1 MLWEIARIFLR
12 LGAVSFGGPLAHIAL
27 MRSEFVERRQWLSD
41 QQFLD
46 LNGAVNLIPGPNST
60 ELAMHI
66 GHKRAGNAGLWV
78 AGACFIFPALVL
90 VLILSALY
98 AKYGTLPQSRA
109 MMWGI
114 SPVVVAIVGQAL
126 WKFAPAAL
134 KNRLAQGVAV
144 VALLAAVVS
153 VGEVPIIFAA
163 AALGLIVAAF
173 EARQIPH
180 NPAPKPIEEPETPTE
195 PPGVFLILAAP
206 LLPAQVSAVF
216 WSFLKI
222 GSVIYG
228 SGYVLLAYMRAEFV
242 EKLGLI
248 SDRQLLDAVAVGQM
262 TPGPLFTSATF
273 VGWQIGGLGGALAA
287 TAGIF
292 LPSFV
297 FVMILARFLGRL
309 SGSPR
314 ARTFLDCVNAASFAL
329 MVVVTMQLARA
340 AFLADFRLDGGAI
353 AIFVVAA
360 LLLWKTR
367 WNSALWLA
375 LGALVGL
382 VLGPR

>member
-1 MLWEIARIFLR
+1 MLFELAQIFLR

-27 MRSEFVERRQWLSD
+27 MRSEFVERRGWLSD
-41 QQFLD
+41 QEFLD

-66 GHKRAGNAGLWV
+66 GHRRAGNAGLWV

-90 VLILSALY
+90 VLILSAIY

-109 MMWGI
+109 IMWGI

-126 WKFAPAAL
+126 LKFAPSAL
-134 KNRLAQGVAV
+134 KNRLSQI
-144 VALLAAVVS
+144 VALIALAAVALS
-153 VGEVPIIFAA
+153 VGEVAIVFAA
-163 AALGLIVAAF
+163 ALFGLLIAVFEGRKTPQGTPTPPENETKNSSRTGAAF
-173 EARQIPH
+173 LLVT
-180 NPAPKPIEEPETPTE
+180 AP
-195 PPGVFLILAAP
+195 VV
-206 LLPAQVSAVF
+206 PAQVSAIF

-222 GSVIYG
+222 GSIIYG

-273 VGWQIGGLGGALAA
+273 VGFQIGGFWGALAA

-292 LPSFV
+292 LPSFL
-297 FVMILARFLGRL
+297 FVMILAKFLGRL

-314 ARTFLDCVNAASFAL
+314 ARVFLDCVNAASFAL
-329 MVVVTMQLARA
+329 MVMVTLQLAQA
-340 AFLADFRLDGGAI
+340 AFFPSEGFDVGA
-353 AIFVVAA
+353 AMIFVVAA
-360 LLLWKTR
+360 LLLWKTTL
-367 WNSALWLA
+367 NSAIWIV
-375 LGALVGL
+375 LGALIGL
-382 VLGPR
+382 LLGPR